1 MTIERSDGGWD
12 ASRRRVLGMLGAGG
26 LCAVSPWTFA
36 AQSAGAWPE
45 RPINYVVPFP
55 PGGLTDVAARQ
66 VGKALSDAEKWNV
79 VVENKP
85 GGSANIGAS
94 HVARAAADGY
104 TWLAITLTHVANVT
118 LFESKAGYDLMKDLT
133 PIAGLASCG
142 MMVVVNPKSDIK
154 TLDDLTRVAKTRN
167 LSAGSSGSG
176 TPPHLALA
184 LFESLTGVSMTHA
197 PYKGGAPSLVDLM
210 GGHLDVI
217 FSNYP
222 ESLPH
227 VKSGALRALAVTAKA
242 RTPDLPDVPT
252 VGEAGMPGLIV
263 DNFTGVLAPANTPPH
278 IVQQAGKAIVEQM
291 SRPEMKQAM
300 VQLGFA
306 PQPRGPAEFR
316 TYLDSEVVRWR
327 KIIQD
332 AKISVG

>member
-1 MTIERSDGGWD
+1 MTIEHSDGAWD
-12 ASRRRVLGMLGAGG
+12 ASRRRILAMLGAGG
-26 LCAVSPWTFA
+26 LCAVSPLAFG
-36 AQSAGAWPE
+36 AQSGGAWPE
-45 RPINYVVPFP
+45 RPINYIVPFP

-79 VVENKP
+79 VVENRP

-94 HVARAAADGY
+94 HVARAAGDGY

-118 LFESKAGYDLMKDLT
+118 LFEGKTGYDLMKDLT

-142 MMVVVNPKSDIK
+142 MMVVVNAKSPIK
-154 TLDDLTRVAKTRN
+154 TLDDLTRAAKSGN

-184 LFESLTGVSMTHA
+184 LYESLTGVSMTHA

-252 VGEAGMPGLIV
+252 VAEAGMPGLIV
-263 DNFTGVLAPANTPPH
+263 DNFTGVLAPANTPPQ

-300 VQLGFA
+300 TQLGFT